1 MHPVH
6 QKSEEGFRKKSLNNL
21 QLLLPLSSCHAFCL
35 RCVSFVN
42 IRGQFPKMWP
52 TWDDFSS
59 SSALRLDVL
68 GAWGWQ
74 ISGNSRVYIELNQK
88 SFHNHW
94 ILEIDYSRKPLFSRF
109 PPPKKKGG
117 PFPLPNNCWTL
128 EHQWFQ
134 LFCDTLA
141 TKVQSHSSPNDWWTA
156 YSALLRALV
165 LPKFAEKKSTIII
178 PTTRLLRLVVHIL
191 AASFCLHS
199 KGSSSCPLCWMW
211 GWVSQCMMRTTA
223 RWSSPGTVA
232 SKDWVKVFCAI
243 HGAKWAPE

>member
-1 MHPVH
+1 
-6 QKSEEGFRKKSLNNL
+6 
-21 QLLLPLSSCHAFCL
+21 
-35 RCVSFVN
+35 
-42 IRGQFPKMWP
+42 MWP

-74 ISGNSRVYIELNQK
+74 ISGNSRIYIELNQK

-109 PPPKKKGG
+109 PPPPRKRGVHFHFETYLLDFG
-117 PFPLPNNCWTL
+117 APVVP
-128 EHQWFQ
+128 
-134 LFCDTLA
+134 A

-165 LPKFAEKKSTIII
+165 LPKIAEKKSTIII
-178 PTTRLLRLVVHIL
+178 PTTPLLRLVVHIL
-191 AASFCLHS
+191 AASFYLQC